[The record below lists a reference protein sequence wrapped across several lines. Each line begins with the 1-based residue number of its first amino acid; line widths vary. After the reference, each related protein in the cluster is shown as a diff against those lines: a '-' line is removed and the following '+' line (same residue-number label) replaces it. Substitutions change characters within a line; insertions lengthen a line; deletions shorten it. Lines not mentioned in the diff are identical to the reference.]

1 MYEQELNSN
10 SEKISIAG
18 NESGMALVTA
28 LVLGMLGML
37 MVATVLFMMNAGTWI
52 GIGQKRYQTS
62 LDAAHGGLQFFAREV
77 IQQALSGSNL
87 SALGSYSGLF
97 TPVVSDSDFRNKL
110 ITTGRIGDGTYPN
123 NPATPV
129 DASLVFT
136 LPNMPA
142 INVDMTIGATTLG
155 NSGRSGSSL
164 LTGGVV
170 NGGSGSITPI
180 HIPYLY
186 ETEIQ
191 ARPQTG
197 RENAILTA
205 VYIY

>member
-1 MYEQELNSN
+1 MYKHSLN
-10 SEKISIAG
+10 ISKNIVR

-37 MVATVLFMMNAGTWI
+37 MVAALLFMISSGTWI
-52 GIGQKRYQTS
+52 GGGQRRYQTS
-62 LDAAHGGLQFFAREV
+62 LDAAHGGMQFFAREV
-77 IQQALSGSNL
+77 IMQAIAGTPLSTMGN
-87 SALGSYSGLF
+87 YSGLF
-97 TPVVSDSDFRNKL
+97 TPVASDANFQTKL
-110 ITTGRIGDGTYPN
+110 TSTGRIGDGTYPN
-123 NPATPV
+123 APV
-129 DASLVFT
+129 DASLVFN
-136 LPNMPA
+136 LPGSPPVA
-142 INVDMTIGATTLG
+142 VDMTIEATTRG
-155 NSGRSGSSL
+155 NSGRSTRRL

-170 NGGSGSITPI
+170 NNGSGGSITPQ